1 MQPPKKFSLELQ
13 FNQIIGSYFINRVFF
28 FTLRTVLFVAYSGRQ
43 GVQVDLMWQQPV
55 FFYNLRHVVGF
66 GLVDMA
72 PLTNPKPTIYRN
84 LCENTGTGQYHNV
97 WSKLNDGLLFV
108 CVRRV

>member
-1 MQPPKKFSLELQ
+1 MQPPIKFSLELQ
-13 FNQIIGSYFINRVFF
+13 LNQIIGSYFINRIFL

-43 GVQVDLMWQQPV
+43 GIQVDLMWQPPV

-66 GLVDMA
+66 GSVYMA
-72 PLTNPKPTIYRN
+72 PSTNPKPTIYHN
-84 LCENTGTGQYHNV
+84 LCENTGPGQYHNV
-97 WSKLNDGLLFV
+97 WSKLNYILLFV